1 MPIYEYECKKCGHKF
16 EQLQKITDKPLQVC
30 PKCKKSALAK
40 LISNTSFQLK
50 GTGWYVT
57 DFKDK
62 KPGDKQANNSNN
74 KPAKKKEEKTPEK
87 PKNVEKK

>member
-1 MPIYEYECKKCGHKF
+1 MPIYEYKCQNCGHGF
-16 EQLQKITDKPLQVC
+16 EQLQKVTDKLLHTC
-30 PKCKKSALAK
+30 PECGKKQLIK

-62 KPGDKQANNSNN
+62 KEKDSS
-74 KPAKKKEEKTPEK
+74 KPKPEK
-87 PKNVEKK
+87 KDPETPTKTKSKTNEKSN